1 MAHATSRLGPGGMF
15 LRKHDVEPN
24 SRARMLSQD
33 RTLIY
38 LPTQALPPPTPA
50 GRPAMTPAGRR

>member
-1 MAHATSRLGPGGMF
+1 MAHATSRLGTGGMF

-33 RTLIY
+33 RTPVYPL
-38 LPTQALPPPTPA
+38 TPA
-50 GRPAMTPAGRR
+50 GLR